1 MALIDTRSTM
11 TRAEFDA
18 YLARDAKQLE
28 VVLDYTVTETGSE
41 LCWPPY
47 SIVVTC
53 APEREDGITRSVAK
67 LLESRGWT
75 ADLHRRVRR
84 RRNG

>member
-1 MALIDTRSTM
+1 MARIDTRSTM
-11 TRAEFDA
+11 TRAEFDG
-18 YLARDAKQLE
+18 YLAREAKQLE

-47 SIVVTC
+47 TIIVTC
-53 APEREDGITRSVAK
+53 AQEREDGITRSVAK

-75 ADLHRRVRR
+75 ADLHRWVRR
-84 RRNG
+84 HRG